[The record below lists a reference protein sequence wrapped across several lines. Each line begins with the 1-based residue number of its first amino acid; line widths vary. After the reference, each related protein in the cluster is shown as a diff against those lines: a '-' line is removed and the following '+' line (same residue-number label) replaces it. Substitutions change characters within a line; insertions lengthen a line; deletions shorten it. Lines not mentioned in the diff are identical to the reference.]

1 MCDHKGEPRTG
12 VRGCAFRCTAAVR
25 HPCRTPGHCRTRLA
39 PVRSCAGG
47 SKCCVTVPPPKVVC
61 PRQQSAV
68 SPSPVT
74 PPQPHAARPFFL
86 RVFASSREKK
96 HAPAA
101 PREAAKG
108 TARGLL
114 NVYPCRTPRH
124 CRTRFAPGRSSAGG
138 SKCCVTVPPPKWCVP
153 VNKVVCP
160 RHPSLPLSRTR
171 LARSSF
177 ASSRLRVRKNTPLLL
192 HAKLRR
198 EPHGDS

>member
-1 MCDHKGEPRTG
+1 MCDKGEPRTG
-12 VRGCAFRCTAAVR
+12 VRGCAICCAAGAGGGIHAGHPGTAA
-25 HPCRTPGHCRTRLA
+25 PGSPLGDPLQA
-39 PVRSCAGG
+39 V
-47 SKCCVTVPPPKVVC
+47 
-61 PRQQSAV
+61 QSGM
-68 SPSPVT
+68 SPSTKWCVPVT

-114 NVYPCRTPRH
+114 NVYPCRAPGH
-124 CRTRFAPGRSSAGG
+124 CRTRLAPGAVLCRRFKVLCPRQQSAV
-138 SKCCVTVPPPKWCVP
+138 SPSTKWCVP
-153 VNKVVCP
+153 VTL
-160 RHPSLPLSRTR
+160 HSPSAARGSPVLPSRLR
-171 LARSSF
+171 VF

-192 HAKLRR
+192 HAKPRR